1 MISNAFRRA
10 TFSLARRA
18 VSSSMV
24 FSTQMSIRSMATFN
38 PFVHTNI
45 AIDSK
50 KPATKL
56 DLGDGKTIDIPARM
70 DVKANPEHEPPYRL
84 SGEVGKIT
92 STIFTFASS
101 KGELAVVE
109 KDFKTIQDTLLPS
122 PAWINTLG
130 GAGGTKEEKLAVLS
144 EFLKVKKMSPFT
156 SNLLPYFVEQKLLK
170 HLPKVTQTFLDVC
183 KAKRGEL
190 EVTVTSAEPL
200 DKTTLKN
207 IESMVVAQV
216 GKGSK
221 VNFTSLVD
229 SELLAGLRIQYK
241 DILIDNTVSRK
252 IDAETET
259 WRKAYYE
266 RITG

>member
-1 MISNAFRRA
+1 
-10 TFSLARRA
+10 
-18 VSSSMV
+18 
-24 FSTQMSIRSMATFN
+24 MS
-38 PFVHTNI
+38 
-45 AIDSK
+45 
-50 KPATKL
+50 
-56 DLGDGKTIDIPARM
+56 
-70 DVKANPEHEPPYRL
+70 
-84 SGEVGKIT
+84 
-92 STIFTFASS
+92 
-101 KGELAVVE
+101 
-109 KDFKTIQDTLLPS
+109 Q
-122 PAWINTLG
+122 
-130 GAGGTKEEKLAVLS
+130 
-144 EFLKVKKMSPFT
+144 FT

-183 KAKRGEL
+183 KAKRGEI

-221 VNFTSLVD
+221 VNFTSVVD
-229 SELLAGLRIQYK
+229 DELLAGLRIQYK
-241 DILIDNTVSRK
+241 DILIDNTVARK